1 MKRTTNYDL
10 PTWEKDDFIRMQ
22 DFNDLTGKLDAAL
35 KSGADA
41 QTALQNAIKA
51 VKATAENAY
60 SSANKPYIA
69 GSYTGNGGTQTVDL
83 GFKPRFLVISRGFDK
98 GDYSADYA
106 LFAGTPEH
114 HRHGLYRQDGDLQH
128 LDLSAALAE
137 HRRQD
142 LQLSRTPLSAKK
154 EGPLLGPSFF
164 AVVIRCIRGCWKRS
178 LRRRTDTYR

>member
-1 MKRTTNYDL
+1 MCLSSSDFYFCGQKRKIDMKRTTNYDL

-60 SSANKPYIA
+60 SSANKPYVA

-106 LFAGTPEH
+106 LFAGTPE
-114 HRHGLYRQDGDLQH
+114 QIDDWM
-128 LDLSAALAE
+128 
-137 HRRQD
+137 
-142 LQLSRTPLSAKK
+142 AKVWCTY
-154 EGPLLGPSFF
+154 SF
-164 AVVIRCIRGCWKRS
+164 IRECEYQNYV
-178 LRRRTDTYR
+178 D

>member
-60 SSANKPYIA
+60 SSANKPYVA

-106 LFAGTPEH
+106 LFAGTPE
-114 HRHGLYRQDGDLQH
+114 QID
-128 LDLSAALAE
+128 SWM
-137 HRRQD
+137 
-142 LQLSRTPLSAKK
+142 AK
-154 EGPLLGPSFF
+154 
-164 AVVIRCIRGCWKRS
+164 VVSI
-178 LRRRTDTYR
+178 TDTGFTVKMAAYNTSTCPQLWLNTSGKTYSYIAFR

>member
-60 SSANKPYIA
+60 SSANKPYSA

-106 LFAGTPEH
+106 LFAGTPE
-114 HRHGLYRQDGDLQH
+114 QID
-128 LDLSAALAE
+128 SWM
-137 HRRQD
+137 
-142 LQLSRTPLSAKK
+142 AK
-154 EGPLLGPSFF
+154 
-164 AVVIRCIRGCWKRS
+164 VVSI
-178 LRRRTDTYR
+178 TDTGFTVKMATYNTSTCPQLWLNTSGKTYSYLALR

>member
-60 SSANKPYIA
+60 SSANKPSIA

-106 LFAGTPEH
+106 LFAGTPE
-114 HRHGLYRQDGDLQH
+114 QID
-128 LDLSAALAE
+128 SWM
-137 HRRQD
+137 
-142 LQLSRTPLSAKK
+142 AK
-154 EGPLLGPSFF
+154 
-164 AVVIRCIRGCWKRS
+164 VVSI
-178 LRRRTDTYR
+178 TDTGFTVKMATYNTSTCPQLWLNTGGKTYSYLALR